1 MASIF
6 TTATVDD
13 QGKELSVHCTDA
25 NTGITMKVMVPL
37 DAMNED
43 TRKSVGILA
52 ANMPEAFLR
61 GVMMIA
67 EGPDAD

>member
-1 MASIF
+1 MASIL

-25 NTGITMKVMVPL
+25 NTGITMKVMVPS

-67 EGPDAD
+67 ESPDE

>member
-1 MASIF
+1 MASIL

-25 NTGITMKVMVPL
+25 STGITMKVTVPA
-37 DAMNED
+37 DAMNESA
-43 TRKSVGILA
+43 RKSVGTLS

-67 EGPDAD
+67 EGPDED

>member
-1 MASIF
+1 MASIL
-6 TTATVDD
+6 TTATVDT
-13 QGKELSVHCTDA
+13 EMNEMVVHCTDA
-25 NTGITMKVMVPL
+25 HSGITLRLTVPS

-43 TRKSVGILA
+43 TCKSVGTLA

-67 EGPDAD
+67 EGPDED

>member
-1 MASIF
+1 
-6 TTATVDD
+6 VDH
-13 QGKELSVHCTDA
+13 QGNELFVHCTDA
-25 NTGITMKVMVPL
+25 NTGITMRVTVPV

-67 EGPDAD
+67 ESPDA

>member
-1 MASIF
+1 MASIL
-6 TTATVDD
+6 TTATVDSD
-13 QGKELSVHCTDA
+13 MNELLVYCTDA
-25 NTGITMKVMVPL
+25 STGITLRVTVPA

-67 EGPDAD
+67 ESPDE

>member
-1 MASIF
+1 MATIL
-6 TTATVDD
+6 TEATVDH
-13 QGKELSVHCTDA
+13 QGNELFVHCTDA
-25 NTGITMKVMVPL
+25 DTGITMRVTVPA

-43 TRKSVGILA
+43 TRKSVDVLA

-67 EGPDAD
+67 ESPDE

>member
-1 MASIF
+1 MASIL
-6 TTATVDD
+6 TEATIDHN
-13 QGKELSVHCTDA
+13 GSELFVHCTDA
-25 NTGITMKVMVPL
+25 NTGITMRVTVPA

-67 EGPDAD
+67 ESPDE

>member
-1 MASIF
+1 MASIL
-6 TTATVDD
+6 TTATVDPD
-13 QGKELSVHCTDA
+13 MNELLVYCTDA
-25 NTGITMKVMVPL
+25 STGITLRVTVPA

-67 EGPDAD
+67 ESPDE

>member
-1 MASIF
+1 MRV
-6 TTATVDD
+6 TVP
-13 QGKELSVHCTDA
+13 V
-25 NTGITMKVMVPL
+25 

-67 EGPDAD
+67 ESPDA

>member
-6 TTATVDD
+6 TEATVDH
-13 QGKELSVHCTDA
+13 QGNELFVQCTDA
-25 NTGITMKVMVPL
+25 NTGITMRVTVPV
-37 DAMNED
+37 DAMNEG
-43 TRKSVGILA
+43 TEKSVGVLA

-67 EGPDAD
+67 ESPDE

>member
-1 MASIF
+1 MASIL
-6 TTATVDD
+6 TEATVDVEMN
-13 QGKELSVHCTDA
+13 ELFVHCTDA
-25 NTGITMKVMVPL
+25 HTGITMRVTVPA

-67 EGPDAD
+67 EGPD